1 MAMRILLLGKNGQ
14 LGWEFQR
21 TLAPLGELIAL
32 DWPEVDFT
40 KPDTLRA
47 LVRSTQPQV
56 IINAAAYTAVDR
68 AETETEICRAINAEA
83 PAVLADEAR
92 QQRAAFIHFSTDY
105 VFNGKKG
112 TAYLEED
119 APAPLN
125 TYGKTKLEGEQK
137 VQQLGE
143 SYWIFRTSWVYS
155 LRRDSFVSKVLEWS
169 RKNKTLKIVSDQVGG
184 PTWCRMLAEISTLVL
199 AQGRQD
205 PFEWIKQSS
214 GLYHLAG
221 SGYASRLEWAQ
232 EILKLDP
239 HPNQQLVEEIL
250 PAHTSEFPTPAVRP
264 LYTPMNCTR
273 FEQTFHLS
281 LPPWKTAL
289 KLMMAG

>member
-68 AETETEICRAINAEA
+68 AETETEICRSINAEA

>member
-68 AETETEICRAINAEA
+68 AETEIEICRAINAEA

-105 VFNGKKG
+105 VFDGKKG

-184 PTWCRMLAEISTLVL
+184 PTWCRMLAEISTLAL
-199 AQGRQD
+199 AQGHQD
-205 PFEWIKQSS
+205 PFEWVKQSS

-239 HPNQQLVEEIL
+239 QPNQQLVEEIL

-273 FEQTFHLS
+273 FERTFHLS

-289 KLMMAG
+289 KLMMEG